1 MSNQLK
7 SERIRFMA
15 TGNQS
20 YREIVE
26 SLKKDGKEIE
36 KSERIFL
43 LNTLLEKATSGKRG
57 APGEW
62 LLAQDILNYHWQERY
77 KVYTDPNSQ
86 PLYLKVN
93 HETNEVTQVSPR
105 TMVQEATKIFSGSNF
120 DCSESQM
127 LERVERWGLSEE
139 NQLKEQPSSFALK
152 NDPGYTFNRI
162 SIED

>member
-43 LNTLLEKATSGKRG
+43 LNTLLERQPVEREGPLGSGFW
-57 APGEW
+57 P
-62 LLAQDILNYHWQERY
+62 
-77 KVYTDPNSQ
+77 
-86 PLYLKVN
+86 
-93 HETNEVTQVSPR
+93 
-105 TMVQEATKIFSGSNF
+105 KIF
-120 DCSESQM
+120 
-127 LERVERWGLSEE
+127 
-139 NQLKEQPSSFALK
+139 
-152 NDPGYTFNRI
+152 
-162 SIED
+162 